1 MLYDAYVVKMKKLVK
16 IRNWI
21 IKYKFLLLA
30 IAVIILAGTIS
41 FLASIGSISIVN
53 DCKEEIVYG
62 EKIKFEASAFL
73 KEVTYEYRGDG
84 IRQWTTELPI
94 YPGEYEVRG
103 VAKGFFGNNK
113 YTESQEFK
121 ILPKEVSLS
130 VSTNT
135 VQYGDNI
142 SLSGSLISGD
152 KLILSPY

>member
-62 EKIKFEASAFL
+62 EKIKFEASAFFFAEMAIFPAL
-73 KEVTYEYRGDG
+73 FAAASLTTFAMCDIFTLTKRAYTSRYR
-84 IRQWTTELPI
+84 EC
-94 YPGEYEVRG
+94 
-103 VAKGFFGNNK
+103 A
-113 YTESQEFK
+113 
-121 ILPKEVSLS
+121 
-130 VSTNT
+130 
-135 VQYGDNI
+135 
-142 SLSGSLISGD
+142 
-152 KLILSPY
+152 